1 MNGFVSA
8 LLFLTVFRLKKDGA
22 FLPDEMLPFFPVVGF
37 CIGILLA
44 GFDLLMGLF
53 WNKMI
58 VSLLDVL
65 FLVWVTGGLHLDG
78 LGDTADGLY
87 GNRPKEKALS
97 IMKDSRIGAMGMMA
111 IFFGLTVKWAGI
123 NGIDTGRML
132 ALVVIPA
139 FSRSS
144 LLFGTRCLTYGR
156 DEGTGKDFF
165 TSQLSGCSFWGLSLP
180 VFFSLFMGAKGLA
193 MIGGF
198 FLITGAVIFFYK
210 KRINCITGDML
221 GAMNEICEAGLF
233 LMAAMGGVM

>member
-1 MNGFVSA
+1 MKGFISA
-8 LLFLTVFRLKKDGA
+8 LQFLTVFRLRKEAA
-22 FLPDEMLPFFPVVGF
+22 FLPDGMLPFFPVVGL

-44 GFDLLMGLF
+44 CFDALMGLF
-53 WNKMI
+53 WSKTI

-65 FLVWVTGGLHLDG
+65 FLAGVTGGLHLDG

-97 IMKDSRIGAMGMMA
+97 IMKDSRIGAMGMIA
-111 IFFGLTVKWAGI
+111 IFFGLTVKWAGM
-123 NGIDTGRML
+123 NGIDTGRMMAL
-132 ALVVIPA
+132 AVVPA

-144 LLFGTRCLTYGR
+144 LLFGTRFLAYGR
-156 DEGTGKDFF
+156 AEGTGKDFF
-165 TSQLSGCSFWGLSLP
+165 ISQIPWRSFWGLSLP
-180 VFFSLFMGAKGLA
+180 AFFSLFMGAKGLL

-198 FLITGAVIFFYK
+198 FLLTGGVILFYK

-233 LMAAMGGVM
+233 LVAAIGGAS